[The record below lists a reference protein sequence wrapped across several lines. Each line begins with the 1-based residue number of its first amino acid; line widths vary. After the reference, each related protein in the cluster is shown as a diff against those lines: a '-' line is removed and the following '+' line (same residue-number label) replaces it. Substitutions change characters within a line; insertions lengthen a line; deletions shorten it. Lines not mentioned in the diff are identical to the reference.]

1 MSSQK
6 ICEEKALV
14 TVMMQWPK
22 SLMNSW
28 TLWVKTQLKKFILY
42 ATSILIVNDNFW
54 VFFNCLKSI
63 CNVINFLIKLR
74 GKSLPWLTPKIKTLM
89 QEREYYHKKASK
101 TNNKV
106 HWSGCKWLCNAVN
119 LKPHKEKNK
128 YYSTCLSDEQ
138 DLKEMFKTVN
148 QIQPG
153 KSKTTNK
160 TENLSATNLNEFFTT
175 HC

>member
-1 MSSQK
+1 
-6 ICEEKALV
+6 
-14 TVMMQWPK
+14 MMQWPK
-22 SLMNSW
+22 SLMNTL

-106 HWSGCKWLCNAVN
+106 HWSECKWLCNAVN

-128 YYSTCLSDEQ
+128 CCSTCLSDEQ

-148 QIQPG
+148 QIQPE

-175 HC
+175 IASGQFFSSIN

>member
-1 MSSQK
+1 
-6 ICEEKALV
+6 
-14 TVMMQWPK
+14 
-22 SLMNSW
+22 
-28 TLWVKTQLKKFILY
+28 
-42 ATSILIVNDNFW
+42 
-54 VFFNCLKSI
+54 
-63 CNVINFLIKLR
+63 
-74 GKSLPWLTPKIKTLM
+74 M

-106 HWSGCKWLCNAVN
+106 HWSECKWLCNAVN

-128 YYSTCLSDEQ
+128 CCSTCLSDEQ

-175 HC
+175 IASGQFFSSIN